1 MGQAIQSI
9 TKVKT
14 NIPIYQNL
22 HPSYFEKWQKQFV
35 IPKRTFLEGLWRR
48 TQMQVNANDSEW
60 KNETDCRRRMIHY
73 YDQYDLVPNEV
84 GTYDFVVT
92 NPWIW
97 ISLSFPKAEIDEY
110 LKQIESGAIAGGWA
124 RNQVTSELTAFTL
137 NNTFQ
142 VDVKKVKN
150 YKEDENENRKFP
162 PGYEHLEIELH
173 LVGKV
178 QTKDLKNH
186 AWEVLKSGVRTKD
199 KRGNPKQITD
209 LREIEK
215 YLPMQI
221 ELGCGPSIE
230 AGNPPLHYLHQVY
243 YVSNPSSHK
252 FVFGANNDKLLF
264 DILSDLEGFY
274 KKASYP
280 LLKSLE
286 AKPSPF
292 INLIKSLYDKNL
304 VVGKVITNNF
314 DGLCNL
320 VGLPETYVRRY
331 DEVHITPKIDFHPD
345 AKMLLV
351 VGAHAD
357 RRRIQKSAREKGLK
371 VMYVDPEGFYAKD
384 GKFVSYPTEAPQ
396 DTDFIFK
403 GTAAEFATA
412 WKQSFSAKL
421 T

>member
-1 MGQAIQSI
+1 
-9 TKVKT
+9 
-14 NIPIYQNL
+14 
-22 HPSYFEKWQKQFV
+22 
-35 IPKRTFLEGLWRR
+35 
-48 TQMQVNANDSEW
+48 
-60 KNETDCRRRMIHY
+60 
-73 YDQYDLVPNEV
+73 
-84 GTYDFVVT
+84 VT

-97 ISLSFPKAEIDEY
+97 ISLSFPKTEINEY
-110 LKQIESGAIAGGWA
+110 LKQLENGAAVGGWI
-124 RNQVTSELTAFTL
+124 RNQVSSELTVLTL
-137 NNTFQ
+137 NNSFQ
-142 VDVKKVKN
+142 LDVKNVKS
-150 YKEDENENRKFP
+150 YKEDESENRKFP
-162 PGYEHLEIELH
+162 ADYEHLEIELH
-173 LVGKV
+173 LVGKI
-178 QTKDLKNH
+178 QTKDIKNH
-186 AWEVLKSGVRTKD
+186 AWEVLKSGVRNKD

-230 AGNPPLHYLHQVY
+230 AGIPPLHYLHQVY
-243 YVSNPSSHK
+243 YVSDPTSHK

-286 AKPSPF
+286 AKPSDF
-292 INLIKSLYDKNL
+292 IKLIKNLYDKKL
-304 VVGKVITNNF
+304 VVGNVITNNF

-320 VGLPETYVRRY
+320 VGLGETYVRRY
-331 DEVHITPKIDFHPD
+331 DEVHINPKINFHPN

-396 DTDFIFK
+396 DTDLVFK
-403 GTAAEFATA
+403 GTAAEFTTA
-412 WKQSFSAKL
+412 WKQSFSDKL